1 MTDYKKKLLC
11 WRTWIGKVSLGN
23 AVLFPPFPGGTA
35 RGAAIVWLAAHG
47 LSLVGIVTVLEHM
60 PMSTAA
66 YGAVPRIAIG
76 PKLPGRMYTSVVIR
90 KKKTEKPMTANT
102 KDYNMR

>member
-1 MTDYKKKLLC
+1 M
-11 WRTWIGKVSLGN
+11 
-23 AVLFPPFPGGTA
+23 
-35 RGAAIVWLAAHG
+35 WLAAHG

-90 KKKTEKPMTANT
+90 KKKNRETYDSEYQRLQHAVAKEEGEKSNSP
-102 KDYNMR
+102 RCIIPRR